1 MRRAF
6 HLEHK
11 SIRRI
16 AQLALDLLKPY
27 QFTCPKPAPVPG
39 PYQFR
44 IEALLLFTPTV
55 LLGGCMPFENIQI
68 GHYKLLRQI
77 GSGGMG
83 EVYLAEDIRI
93 ARQVAVKIV
102 RNEVSP
108 YPNSSAAQEAARLFQ
123 REMKA
128 ISRLDHP
135 HVLSLYDFGEETI
148 NGVLMSYMV
157 MPFRSEGSLADW
169 LAKREG
175 SDLLSL
181 EDVAFIVYQAADAL
195 QEAHNQQLIHQDIKP
210 SNFLIRSRRDN
221 PNRPDLLL
229 ADFGV
234 SKLTTAT
241 ATASQTVRGTPA
253 YMSPE
258 QWDGQ
263 PVPATD
269 QYALAVMAYQLLT
282 GYLPFQGSTMQVMR
296 QHFTAQPKPPSALR
310 LDIPVA
316 LDAVVLRALAKQ
328 PEERFPSII
337 EFAQAFQQA
346 VHDSSSHSSTSAP
359 NPPVPPSSPSLEP
372 TILPQ
377 LQETVLPDKAPQA
390 HDLPPTV
397 AAPEPVEK
405 APDISPVSPSKKAE
419 APQKGRQRRTLIV
432 ALVIVLVLTGIVG
445 LGSYQIHVNTVN
457 AQATAYANS
466 ATSEAQYSQQ
476 ATATF
481 VAANPYPSYLPG
493 KGTAIV
499 SDPLNS
505 HNNWSAY
512 SDTSYGGACTFK
524 NGAFHVT
531 QTPSYKLFSS
541 CQAQYSR
548 ESPTLLRAKN
558 FAFEVEMNIL
568 AGQCGGIIFRG
579 SLNNS
584 NHEYMFE
591 VCQDG
596 SYRLDYWVDN
606 YFRDSKTIVVTT
618 ISSAIHRGLNQS
630 NTIAVVANGST
641 ISMYANQQQLTS
653 VTDTNSDEEGWFALL
668 ADVYTTAG
676 DVAYRNAKVWQL

>member
-1 MRRAF
+1 
-6 HLEHK
+6 
-11 SIRRI
+11 
-16 AQLALDLLKPY
+16 
-27 QFTCPKPAPVPG
+27 
-39 PYQFR
+39 
-44 IEALLLFTPTV
+44 
-55 LLGGCMPFENIQI
+55 MPFENMQF

-93 ARQVAVKIV
+93 ARHVAIKIV

-108 YPNSSAAQEAARLFQ
+108 YPNSSAAHEAARLFQ

-157 MPFRSEGSLADW
+157 MPFRPEGSLADW

-210 SNFLIRSRRDN
+210 SNFLIRVRRDH

-310 LDIPVA
+310 PDIPVA
-316 LDAVVLRALAKQ
+316 LADVVLRALAKQ
-328 PEERFPSII
+328 PEERFPSIL

-346 VHDSSSHSSTSAP
+346 VHDPSSHSSTGVP
-359 NPPVPPSSPSLEP
+359 TPPVSPSSPSLEP

-377 LQETVLPDKAPQA
+377 QQETVLPDKASQA
-390 HDLPPTV
+390 TDLPPTV

-405 APDISPVSPSKKAE
+405 EPDISPVSPKKTE
-419 APQKGRQRRTLIV
+419 TPQKGGQRRMLIV
-432 ALVIVLVLTGIVG
+432 ALVIVLILTSIVG

-457 AQATAYANS
+457 AQATADANS
-466 ATSEAQYSQQ
+466 ATAYAQYSHQATATAYARYQ
-476 ATATF
+476 ANATATF

-493 KGTAIV
+493 TGTAIV
-499 SDPLNS
+499 SDPLDNP
-505 HNNWSAY
+505 NNWREY
-512 SDTSYGGACTFK
+512 YDTSFGGACMFK
-524 NGAFHVT
+524 DGTFHVT
-531 QTPSYKLFSS
+531 LTPSHKTFSA
-541 CQAQYSR
+541 CQAKYSR
-548 ESPTLLRAKN
+548 GSSTLLRARN
-558 FAFEVEMNIL
+558 FAFEVQMNIL
-568 AGQCGGIIFRG
+568 EGNCGGILFRG
-579 SLNNS
+579 SFS
-584 NHEYMFE
+584 NFNREYMFE
-591 VCQDG
+591 VCQG
-596 SYRLDYWVDN
+596 GYYSLNYWVDTHSL
-606 YFRDSKTIVVTT
+606 DAKTAVSTT
-618 ISSAIHRGLNQS
+618 FSSAIHSGLNQL

-653 VTDTNSDEEGWFALL
+653 VIDTNSDEEGWFALL
-668 ADVYTTAG
+668 ASVNTTAG